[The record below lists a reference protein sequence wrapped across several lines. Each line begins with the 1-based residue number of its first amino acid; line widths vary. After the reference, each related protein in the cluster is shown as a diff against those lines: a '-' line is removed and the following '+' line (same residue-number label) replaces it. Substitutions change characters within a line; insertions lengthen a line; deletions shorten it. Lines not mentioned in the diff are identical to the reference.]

1 MTHSSKAEVL
11 SQEIEKVFLHKHSI
25 TYQFG
30 MLVDF
35 STIYLPSQ

>member
-11 SQEIEKVFLHKHSI
+11 SQEIEKVFLRKHSI
-25 TYQFG
+25 AYQSG

-35 STIYLPSQ
+35 STIYPPSQ